1 MEVTK
6 CNLQKSRGWTVIYWP
21 SFLLQIPTPDVP
33 HRVTKVEGSV
43 FQAGRQHAA
52 VDGFSLAQLLE
63 EDRLQRLVLLIT
75 QLVSAP

>member
-1 MEVTK
+1 MEVK
-6 CNLQKSRGWTVIYWP
+6 KKLQLAQMRKGWFGQRFIYWP

-63 EDRLQRLVLLIT
+63 ED
-75 QLVSAP
+75 